1 MPEVTYNLEAD
12 TRVAV
17 LAIDTEGP
25 VNAVDNQ
32 FMMDFERAIERA
44 VQDEPQGLI
53 LVSGKKRSFL
63 DGVNL
68 KELLAYET
76 PQVVRLFLARWH
88 GALASLAKAGFP
100 VLALLD
106 GQTALGG
113 GFELL
118 LWACDHVFTTPT
130 SRMGFPETSLGL
142 FPCGGGTQTLPRV
155 VGLESALDMILNARV
170 GAPNRLNNP
179 DVFTVCPSEDL
190 SRRALEWINEH
201 QGAVNRNYD
210 PEYRDPH
217 PLSDEEKQRML
228 EGARLRFTV
237 SPYRPYHKA
246 ALDAVEAGLTRSF
259 DDATANETDL
269 FVPLVFNDYTRNKID
284 LFYLSTGIGPKLVK
298 VDAEK
303 NVEVKRIAVI
313 GAGLMG
319 QGIAQI
325 AVDRGIETTVLDID
339 EKTAL
344 ASVETIERTLD
355 ALVSRGKWPEDRKE
369 KAMSCLHTATD
380 YSDLEG
386 IPLVIECVFEDLDLK
401 QQVLAGVLKVNPD
414 AIFASN
420 TSTIPMAKI
429 SRDSS
434 RPENV
439 VGMHFFSPV
448 PLMPLLE
455 VVRGEATSRDAV
467 AVAVAAG
474 RAMGKTVILVGDGP
488 GFYTSRTFGSYVLN
502 GIRLVELG
510 MSPWE
515 VDMTAL
521 RAGFAQGPLHVYG
534 TTGGNVIHH
543 ASQLLSEAFP
553 GRIGLPESLM
563 RLHKAGYVGVGQ
575 PCFYLDNMMM
585 TRDES
590 VLQHLFTVNGAP
602 LPTPEEAEDVLLL
615 GMINEAFWCLSDG
628 ILRDYYGM
636 ELGATLGIGFPD
648 CLHGPARYAS
658 RRGIGVIKAR
668 LEDLREKFA
677 MPALTPAP
685 EFDFLLACGLDSS
698 LI

>member
-1 MPEVTYNLEAD
+1 MPEVTYTLEAD
-12 TRVAV
+12 TGTAFM
-17 LAIDTEGP
+17 AIDTEGP
-25 VNAVDNQ
+25 VNSVGRR
-32 FMMDFERAIERA
+32 FMMDFERAMDEA
-44 VQDEPQGLI
+44 VRDEPRGLI

-63 DGVNL
+63 DGINL
-68 KELLAYET
+68 KELLSCET
-76 PQVVRLFLARWH
+76 PQVVRLFTARRH
-88 GALASLAKAGFP
+88 GVSASPAKARFP
-100 VLALLD
+100 VVALLD

-170 GAPNRLNNP
+170 GAPKRLDNP
-179 DVFTVCPSEDL
+179 DVFTICPSEDL
-190 SRRALEWINEH
+190 RPRALKWIEDH
-201 QGAVNRNYD
+201 QGTVNRNYD
-210 PEYRDPH
+210 PEYRGPH
-217 PLSDEEKQRML
+217 PLSDEEKRRVL
-228 EGARLRFTV
+228 DEARSRFTV

-246 ALDAVEAGLTRSF
+246 AIDAVEAGLTLPF
-259 DDATANETDL
+259 DEATANETDL
-269 FVPLVFNDYTRNKID
+269 FVPLVFNDHTRNKID
-284 LFYLSTGIGPKLVK
+284 LFYLTTGIGPKLVK
-298 VDAEK
+298 LDAE
-303 NVEVKRIAVI
+303 NTMEVKRIAVI

-325 AVDRGIETTVLDID
+325 AVDRGIETTVLDIN
-339 EKTAL
+339 EETAR
-344 ASVETIERTLD
+344 ASVKTIERTLD
-355 ALVSRGKWPEDRKE
+355 ALVSRGKWPEHRKAQ
-369 KAMSCLHTATD
+369 AMSRIHTATT

-386 IPLVIECVFEDLDLK
+386 IPLVIECVFEELDLK
-401 QQVLAGVLKVNPD
+401 QQVLAGIQQVNPD
-414 AIFASN
+414 AVFASN

-429 SRDSS
+429 SQGAS

-455 VVRGEATSRDAV
+455 VVRGGATSADAV
-467 AVAVAAG
+467 SVAVSAG
-474 RAMGKTVILVGDGP
+474 RALGKTVIIVGDGP

-510 MSPWE
+510 MSPWD

-521 RAGFAQGPLHVYG
+521 RAGFAQGPLHIYG
-534 TTGGNVIHH
+534 TTGGNVIYH
-543 ASQLLSEAFP
+543 AAGLLAEAFP
-553 GRIGLPESLM
+553 DRIGLPESLI
-563 RLHKAGYVGVGQ
+563 RLHEAGYVGAGH
-575 PCFYLDNMMM
+575 PCFYLDNIMM

-590 VLQHLFTVNGAP
+590 VLRHLSTVEGLP
-602 LPTPEEAEDVLLL
+602 SPTPAEAEDILLL
-615 GMINEAFWCLSDG
+615 GMVNEAFWCLSDG
-628 ILRDYYGM
+628 ILHDYYGM
-636 ELGATLGIGFPD
+636 ELGAVLGIGFPD

-658 RRGIGVIKAR
+658 RRGIGAIKAR
-668 LEDLREKFA
+668 LEELGEKFA

-685 EFDFLLACGLDSS
+685 EFEFLAACGLDSS